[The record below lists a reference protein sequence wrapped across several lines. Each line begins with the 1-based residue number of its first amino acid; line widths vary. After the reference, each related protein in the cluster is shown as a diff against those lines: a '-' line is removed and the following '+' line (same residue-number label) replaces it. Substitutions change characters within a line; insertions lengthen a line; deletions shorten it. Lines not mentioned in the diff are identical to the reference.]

1 MNIISKKYYLELD
14 TKTFTPYIDQKFV
27 CKRNDSILFY
37 ITVKADDEILD
48 LTGCKISLV
57 SARCNGSLIE
67 HTIKD
72 YKLENGV
79 LIFSPKK
86 SFLEFPSTFLNELV
100 ISNENESI
108 TTQSF
113 KFVVSDL
120 LEGDYVSGDDI
131 QE

>member
-14 TKTFTPYIDQKFV
+14 TKTFTPYINQKFV

-72 YKLENGV
+72 YKYCIYRYETVKGEQYAV
-79 LIFSPKK
+79 AVYTIVEIPIVKVQV
-86 SFLEFPSTFLNELV
+86 EFPVYGETKVFND
-100 ISNENESI
+100 
-108 TTQSF
+108 F
-113 KFVVSDL
+113 
-120 LEGDYVSGDDI
+120 
-131 QE
+131 